1 MKEIEWKKENLS
13 NRYLQSNWMPMKS
26 LEPTDLVLFTK
37 VTKKELQIKKN
48 KSTTPRRK
56 LRKSK

>member
-1 MKEIEWKKENLS
+1 MEKENLS